1 MLNEAFIKKEKA
13 PLMIDPYL
21 QAVKNMNNFAKMN
34 RIYEM
39 YFAKNFPPRCCVGV
53 SSLLLDA
60 DIEIEAIAFCD

>member
-1 MLNEAFIKKEKA
+1 
-13 PLMIDPYL
+13 
-21 QAVKNMNNFAKMN
+21 MNNFAKMN